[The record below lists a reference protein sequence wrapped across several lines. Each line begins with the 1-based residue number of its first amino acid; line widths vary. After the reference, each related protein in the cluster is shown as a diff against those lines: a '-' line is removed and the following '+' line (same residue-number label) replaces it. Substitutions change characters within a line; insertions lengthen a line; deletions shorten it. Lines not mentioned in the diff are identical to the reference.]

1 MDGAEELGFGELAID
16 GLDVLGALAGL
27 ARVLGDQ
34 IFVGKLEGF
43 EGLQAFE
50 EGGVFGNRFGVEL
63 LFDPL
68 IDAEFVDGR
77 EVCWGGAE
85 REAAGG
91 VERALILIELCGGCW
106 EEGER

>member
-1 MDGAEELGFGELAID
+1 
-16 GLDVLGALAGL
+16 
-27 ARVLGDQ
+27 
-34 IFVGKLEGF
+34 
-43 EGLQAFE
+43 
-50 EGGVFGNRFGVEL
+50 VEL